1 MNASPIALVT
11 GCSSGVGLH
20 TAVRLA
26 EVGFRVVATM
36 REPAKRQALMD
47 EAGRA
52 GVAVDVAPLDV
63 CRPES
68 IDAAVADAMARH
80 GRIDLLVNNAGA
92 GFLGSVEQTSD
103 ADLRRTMETN
113 FFGVWNLTKAVLP
126 RMREAGRGRIITITS
141 VGGLLGQ
148 PFNEAYC
155 AAKFAVE
162 GMMEGLAPLAQQFGV
177 QVCLVE
183 PGPINTEFVAS
194 VRASSQSALAALAE
208 PYATL
213 AQRYM
218 GATGHVFATYGQSGD
233 DIARIVAGLATAER
247 PDFRTITSDF
257 AMATVARK
265 VVDRTGN
272 SVIQAFADRLKG

>member
-1 MNASPIALVT
+1 MNLPPVALVT
-11 GCSSGVGLH
+11 GCSTGVGLH

-26 EVGFRVVATM
+26 EAGFQVIATM
-36 REPAKRQALMD
+36 RDTGKRQALLD
-47 EAGRA
+47 QAATVGTA
-52 GVAVDVAPLDV
+52 IDVAPLDV
-63 CRPES
+63 CRPAS
-68 IDAAVADAMARH
+68 IDAAVADTMARH

-92 GFLGSVEQTSD
+92 GFFGSVEQTSD
-103 ADLRRTMETN
+103 EDLRRTMETN
-113 FFGVWNLTKAVLP
+113 FFGVWNLTRAVLP
-126 RMREAGRGRIITITS
+126 SMRQAGRGRIITVTS

-177 QVCLVE
+177 QICLVE

-194 VRASSQSALAALAE
+194 VRAGSRSAMAAMTE

-213 AQRYM
+213 VQRYM
-218 GATGHVFATYGQSGD
+218 AATGQVFATHGQTGD
-233 DIARIVAGLATAER
+233 DIARIIVGLATAEH

-272 SVIQAFADRLKG
+272 TVIKAFADRLRG